1 MRTVLLAVLAI
12 PAFAADLPAVAVT
25 GGQIRGGALEK
36 GGAVFKGI
44 PFAQAPVGD
53 LRWRE
58 PAAVKAWTGVR
69 EATSFGAPCA
79 QNAGGRMQEMRAA
92 RIACS

>member
-1 MRTVLLAVLAI
+1 MRPVLLAVLSI
-12 PAFAADLPAVAVT
+12 SSFAAELPTVAVS
-25 GGQIRGGALEK
+25 GGQIRGGALGQ

-44 PFAQAPVGD
+44 PFALAPVGD

-58 PAAVKAWTGVR
+58 PSAVKAWTGVR

-79 QNAGGRMQEMRAA
+79 QNAGGRMQET
-92 RIACS
+92 SS